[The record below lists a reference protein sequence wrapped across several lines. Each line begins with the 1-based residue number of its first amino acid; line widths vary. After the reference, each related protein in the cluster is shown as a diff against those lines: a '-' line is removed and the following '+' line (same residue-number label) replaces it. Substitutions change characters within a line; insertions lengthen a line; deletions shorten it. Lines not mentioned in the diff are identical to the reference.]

1 MAQANQLPG
10 SRHLEIPLPAS
21 VKRSE
26 TVLTAFEASL
36 KREQFTSERFFS
48 NKTTPPLILMA

>member
-26 TVLTAFEASL
+26 TVLTALEASL
-36 KREQFTSERFFS
+36 KRELRE
-48 NKTTPPLILMA
+48 ILLK